1 MHIHMVAIGSTGDVR
16 PYVLL
21 GKELRRRGHEVTIVA
36 FANFAAM
43 AEEAGLGFYPLA
55 GDVMDFME
63 RIMKPGVVGA
73 KFLRQVEQSLRDV
86 APVLLHDLMEA
97 FRGADA
103 MICTFFGRI
112 IPWRRNMASRWCRPS
127 ISPWTPT
134 GKCPFPPRRRG
145 SWGRPGTWPPIAW
158 AIC

>member
-103 MICTFFGRI
+103 MICTFFGSTYYSVAEKYG
-112 IPWRRNMASRWCRPS
+112 IPVV
-127 ISPWTPT
+127 
-134 GKCPFPPRRRG
+134 
-145 SWGRPGTWPPIAW
+145 
-158 AIC
+158 